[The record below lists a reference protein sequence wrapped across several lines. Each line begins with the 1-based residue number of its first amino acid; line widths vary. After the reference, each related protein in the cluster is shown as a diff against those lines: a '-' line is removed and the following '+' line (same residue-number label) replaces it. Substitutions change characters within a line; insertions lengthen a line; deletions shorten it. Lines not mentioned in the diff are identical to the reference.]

1 MCVSRERISDV
12 PEAMRAGNG
21 FKGLSMIAVQEPA
34 TAQDKERFRLLVD
47 AVTDY
52 AIYMLDPSG
61 IVASWNSGAQRFKGY
76 IESEVLGEHFS
87 RFYTEEDRASG
98 LPQRALETA
107 AREGKFEAEGWRVR
121 KDGSRFWAHVVIDS
135 IIDGKGNLIG
145 FAKITRDLTERRRA
159 DEALRE
165 SEQRFRLLVQGVTD
179 YAIYMLDPKGHVS
192 NWNAGAQRIKGY
204 SEDEIRGQHFSRFYT
219 KEDRASGLPERAL
232 ETAARE
238 GRFEAE
244 GWRVRKDGTRFWASV
259 VIDPI
264 YNDAGEHIGFT
275 KITRDITERR
285 NAQEALAQ
293 AQAALFQSQ
302 KMETVGQLTGGI
314 AHDFNNLLTII
325 VNSLDLL
332 KRNVTGGRETRLIES
347 AQRAAERGA
356 QLTQQLLAFSR
367 RQPLQPALHN
377 PNTLIAG
384 FETVLHRACGETV
397 HLTLSLPPRVSTIN
411 VDGAQ
416 FEAALL
422 NLVVNARDA
431 MPEGGELRLA
441 VRETELSAERAALC
455 DVSAGHYVVVS
466 IEDTGVGMTPEVAA
480 RVFEPFFTTKEVGKG
495 TGLGLSQ
502 VYGFIMQSGGH
513 IKVDSTP
520 GQGTTITMLLPAH
533 GEDEAADEE
542 DAPNIIRPAR
552 ESAGTVLIVEDE
564 AAVLDVATE
573 IFDSLGYDVLTAP
586 DAPHA
591 VEVLARDQRIDVLFS
606 DVVMP
611 NGMNGFELSRKAREM
626 RPGIKVLLASGYPMS
641 TLPSGGF
648 DEGVSFISK
657 PYRWTELADKL
668 RTLRS

>member
-1 MCVSRERISDV
+1 MHEKDLLK
-12 PEAMRAGNG
+12 G
-21 FKGLSMIAVQEPA
+21 FSMSVVQ
-34 TAQDKERFRLLVD
+34 AQVKAPGKERFQLLVD

-52 AIYMLDPSG
+52 AIYMLDPNG
-61 IVASWNSGAQRFKGY
+61 IIASWNSGAQRFKGY
-76 IESEVLGEHFS
+76 LESEILGEHFS
-87 RFYTEEDRASG
+87 RFYTEEDRAAG
-98 LPQRALETA
+98 LPQRVLETA

-121 KDGSRFWAHVVIDS
+121 KDGTRFWAHVVVDPIWDAN
-135 IIDGKGNLIG
+135 GKLLG
-145 FAKITRDLTERRRA
+145 FAKITRDLTERRKA
-159 DEALRE
+159 EEALRE

-179 YAIYMLDPKGHVS
+179 YAIYMLDPEGHVS
-192 NWNAGAQRIKGY
+192 NWNPGAQRIKGY
-204 SEDEIRGQHFSRFYT
+204 TEDEILGEHFSRFYT
-219 KEDRASGLPERAL
+219 EEDRAAGLPQRVL
-232 ETAARE
+232 EIAKRD

-244 GWRVRKDGTRFWASV
+244 GWRVRKDGTRFWANV

-264 YNDAGEHIGFT
+264 YSDTKRLIGFA

-325 VNSLDLL
+325 VNNLDLL
-332 KRNVTGGRETRLIES
+332 TRSVSGAREVRLIES

-377 PNTLIAG
+377 PNTLIKG
-384 FETVLHRACGETV
+384 FEAVLRRACGETV
-397 HLTLSLPPRVSTIN
+397 KLDLTLPAQVSTIN

-431 MPEGGELRLA
+431 MPNGGELTIA
-441 VRETELSAERAALC
+441 IGETELDEDRAKIWSI
-455 DVSAGHYVVVS
+455 SAGSYVVITV
-466 IEDTGVGMTPEVAA
+466 EDTGVGMTPEVAS

-502 VYGFIMQSGGH
+502 VYGFITQSGGH
-513 IKVDSTP
+513 IKVDSIP
-520 GQGTTITMLLPAH
+520 GEGTTITMFLPAH
-533 GEDEAADEE
+533 GDSEPSNEE
-542 DAPNIIRPAR
+542 DSADPYRPSR
-552 ESAGTVLIVEDE
+552 DSNGTVLIVEDE
-564 AAVLDVATE
+564 PAVLDVATE
-573 IFDSLGYDVLTAP
+573 IFVSLGYDVLTAQ

-591 VEVLARDQRIDVLFS
+591 IEILAGDAPIDVLFS
-606 DVVMP
+606 DVIMP
-611 NGMNGFELSRKAREM
+611 NGMNGVELSRKAREM

-641 TLPSGGF
+641 ALPA
-648 DEGVSFISK
+648 EGLDQGISFISK

-668 RTLRS
+668 RSLRYGI

>member
-1 MCVSRERISDV
+1 MHEKDLLK
-12 PEAMRAGNG
+12 G
-21 FKGLSMIAVQEPA
+21 FSMSVVQ
-34 TAQDKERFRLLVD
+34 AQVKAPGKERFQLLVD

-52 AIYMLDPSG
+52 AIYMLDPNG
-61 IVASWNSGAQRFKGY
+61 IIASWNSGAQRFKGY
-76 IESEVLGEHFS
+76 IESEILGEHFS
-87 RFYTEEDRASG
+87 RFYTEEDRAAG
-98 LPQRALETA
+98 LPQRVLETA

-121 KDGSRFWAHVVIDS
+121 KDGTRFWAHVVVDPIWDAN
-135 IIDGKGNLIG
+135 GKLLG
-145 FAKITRDLTERRRA
+145 FAKITRDLTERRKA
-159 DEALRE
+159 EEALRE

-179 YAIYMLDPKGHVS
+179 YAIYMLDPEGHVS
-192 NWNAGAQRIKGY
+192 NWNPGAQRIKGY
-204 SEDEIRGQHFSRFYT
+204 TEDEILGEHFSRFYT
-219 KEDRASGLPERAL
+219 EEDRAAGLPQRVL
-232 ETAARE
+232 EIAKRD

-244 GWRVRKDGTRFWASV
+244 GWRVRKDGTRFWANV

-264 YNDAGEHIGFT
+264 YSDTKRLIGFA

-325 VNSLDLL
+325 VNNLDLL
-332 KRNVTGGRETRLIES
+332 TRSVSGAREVRLIES

-377 PNTLIAG
+377 PNTLIKG
-384 FETVLHRACGETV
+384 FEAVLRRACGETV
-397 HLTLSLPPRVSTIN
+397 KLDLTLPAQVSTIN

-431 MPEGGELRLA
+431 MPNGGELTIA
-441 VRETELSAERAALC
+441 IGETELDEDRAKIWN
-455 DVSAGHYVVVS
+455 VSAGSYVVITV
-466 IEDTGVGMTPEVAA
+466 EDTGVGMTPEVAS

-502 VYGFIMQSGGH
+502 VYGFITQSGGH
-513 IKVDSTP
+513 IKVDSIP
-520 GQGTTITMLLPAH
+520 GEGTTITMFLPAH
-533 GEDEAADEE
+533 GDSEPSNEE
-542 DAPNIIRPAR
+542 DSADPYRPSR
-552 ESAGTVLIVEDE
+552 DSNGTVLIVEDE
-564 AAVLDVATE
+564 PAVLDVATE
-573 IFDSLGYDVLTAP
+573 IFVSLGYDVLTAQ

-591 VEVLARDQRIDVLFS
+591 IEILAGDAPIDVLFS
-606 DVVMP
+606 DVIMP
-611 NGMNGFELSRKAREM
+611 NGMNGVELSRKAREM

-641 TLPSGGF
+641 ALPA
-648 DEGVSFISK
+648 EGLDQGISFISK

-668 RTLRS
+668 RSLRYGI